1 MTNIIL
7 SYRKYF
13 KHLIK
18 NDKKCLDTACG
29 KVVICLQVIDIR
41 FCYRAR
47 AKILSAKKVFKRFKH
62 FSTEQ
67 AVDMRKGSKK
77 CEESRTVL
85 LLLSFRINS

>member
-7 SYRKYF
+7 SYREYF

-41 FCYRAR
+41 FYLKVG
-47 AKILSAKKVFKRFKH
+47 AKFYPQRKCLKDLSTFPQNELLICGREAK
-62 FSTEQ
+62 
-67 AVDMRKGSKK
+67 M
-77 CEESRTVL
+77 
-85 LLLSFRINS
+85 